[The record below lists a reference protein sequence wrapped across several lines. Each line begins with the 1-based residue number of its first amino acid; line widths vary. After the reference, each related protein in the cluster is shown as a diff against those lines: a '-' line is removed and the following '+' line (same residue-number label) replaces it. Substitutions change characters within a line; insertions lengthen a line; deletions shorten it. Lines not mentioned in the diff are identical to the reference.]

1 MLDIVSEEDLR
12 ELMAVDSPFCVS
24 FYLPTHASG
33 REAAQDPIRLKNL
46 IAEAK
51 SECERLGVRS
61 SDVAD
66 LLVSVEALVDDAE
79 FWAHTEAGLGIFV
92 SAQGLRRFRLPGP
105 VEDAMWVGDR
115 LWIAPLLPFVA
126 PDAAFFVLALSANAI
141 RLLRCGQHVVAELDL
156 GEIPASL
163 AEAVR
168 FDDRESQ
175 LHSHGADSVGSG
187 QVSATFHGHGVA
199 SDFDEVD
206 QARFLRAVDS
216 GLNEIVGDGSEPLVL
231 AGVDEIVSKF
241 RNLSSHR
248 NIAES
253 FIAGNPEGL
262 SPEELHEEAV
272 PLVASYLIADQIRA
286 REVYDSASMP
296 TTESV
301 ADVVDASMGGRV
313 AHVFV
318 RAGYRLWGSLGPNGQ
333 VIEHA
338 DRQAGDVDL
347 VDLIGRATLEHGGSV
362 FAVGVSEMPSDGPL
376 AAMLRY

>member
-1 MLDIVSEEDLR
+1 MLDVVSEEDLR

-24 FYLPTHASG
+24 FYLPTHASA
-33 REAAQDPIRLKNL
+33 REAAQGPIRLKNL
-46 IAEAK
+46 IAQAK

-61 SDVAD
+61 GDVAD

-79 FWAHTEAGLGIFV
+79 LWAHTEAGLGIFV
-92 SAQGLRRFRLPGP
+92 SAQGLRRFRLEGS

-126 PDAAFFVLALSANAI
+126 ADAAFFVLALSANAI

-175 LHSHGADSVGSG
+175 LQSHGADSVGSG
-187 QVSATFHGHGVA
+187 VVSATFHGHGVA

-206 QARFLRAVDS
+206 QARFLRAVDR
-216 GLNEIVGDGSEPLVL
+216 GLSEIAGDGSEPLVL

-313 AHVFV
+313 AHAFV
-318 RAGYRLWGSLGPNGQ
+318 RAGCRLWGSLGPNGQ

-338 DRQAGDVDL
+338 DRHAGDVDL
-347 VDLIGRATLEHGGSV
+347 VDLIARATLEHGGSV
-362 FAVGVSEMPSDGPL
+362 FAVDVSEMPSDGPL